1 MAEFHYKG
9 RNERGEL
16 VKGTLEGA
24 DSNAVASQLFGVGI
38 IPVDIRPARQ
48 LIQWKRWWDQAER
61 ALRHVSPSEM
71 MLFSRQMYSLL
82 KAGVPIMRALTG
94 LQESTNN
101 ASLRRILGEVRDDLD
116 SGRDLSTAMRAHP
129 KAFSPFYISMVQAG
143 EATGTLDTTFLS
155 LFGHIEFDKRTRDS
169 IKAAMRY
176 PSFVI
181 VAMSAAVVIVNIYVI
196 PSFANVFKSMGAKLP
211 LMTQYLIAF
220 SDFMVHHWPVML
232 GVLVGVFVAVQIFI
246 ATRQGKYLWDRYKI
260 RIPII
265 GKIVL
270 KSTAARFARSLG
282 LSFRSGVP
290 VVQGMDVV
298 SVVVDNGYFR
308 EKIEQMRG
316 GIERGESI
324 LRVAS
329 ATKIFDPIML
339 QMIAVG
345 EETGDLD
352 GMMFEIADM
361 YEREVEYSVK
371 NLSQQ
376 IEPVLIVILAGFVL
390 VFALAIF
397 LPMWDYSQ
405 AALHH

>member
-1 MAEFHYKG
+1 MALYQYKG
-9 RNERGEL
+9 RNAHGGRVRG
-16 VKGTLEGA
+16 KLEGT
-24 DSNAVASQLFGVGI
+24 DSNVIANQLLSAGVT
-38 IPVDIRPARQ
+38 PVEIWPARSA
-48 LIQWKRWWDQAER
+48 LPWKEWLRLADK
-61 ALRHVSPSEM
+61 ALRHVSAGEL

-82 KAGVPIMRALTG
+82 KSGVPILRALNG
-94 LQESTNN
+94 LQDSTRNR
-101 ASLRRILGEVRDDLD
+101 SLRTVIAEVRDDLD
-116 SGRDLSTAMRAHP
+116 GGRDLSTALRAHP
-129 KAFSPFYISMVQAG
+129 KVFSPFYVSMVQAG
-143 EATGTLDTTFLS
+143 EATGTLDAAFLS
-155 LFGHIEFDKRTRDS
+155 LFGHIEFEKRTRDN

-176 PSFVI
+176 PSFVVMAMAAAI
-181 VAMSAAVVIVNIYVI
+181 VVVNLYVI
-196 PSFANVFKSMGAKLP
+196 PAFAGVFKSMGAKLP

-220 SDFMVHHWPVML
+220 SDFMVHHWPAML
-232 GVLVGVFVAVQIFI
+232 GAVIAAIVAIRLFVAS
-246 ATRQGKYLWDRYKI
+246 RRGKYLWDRYKI

-265 GKIVL
+265 GPIVR
-270 KSTAARFARSLG
+270 KSTISRFARSLG

-298 SVVVDNGYFR
+298 AIVVDNGYFR
-308 EKIEQMRG
+308 EKIGEMKRCV
-316 GIERGESI
+316 ERGESI
-324 LRVAS
+324 LQAATTARV
-329 ATKIFDPIML
+329 FDPITL

-376 IEPVLIVILAGFVL
+376 IEPVLIVVLAGFVL